1 MLLWIIL
8 LTPLISFAL
17 ISLLYLKRPACAACI
32 SIGTAV
38 INAGLT
44 VYAVAEGAINR
55 APTISGLSEGVM
67 NHAPT
72 AEGTMNRTPVITWL
86 SVGDLHIEIGLLWDH
101 LSQLMLLIVTCVG
114 ALIHIYSWGYMRG
127 DPGKGRYFAF
137 LSLFMFSMLGIVLAG
152 NFVMMF
158 IFWELVGLSSY
169 LLIGF
174 WFEKPNA
181 VEAGKKAFI
190 VNRIGDFGFML
201 GIILVW
207 HIWGTVDF
215 QALASNAGQL
225 LSQHQTSDY
234 FWIPLR
240 LVALLLFCGAV
251 GKSAQFPLHVWLPD
265 AMEGPTPVSALI
277 HAATMVAAGVYMLCR
292 IFFLLSLSSTALTVI
307 AWTGGITALLA
318 ALWAIAQDDIKRILA
333 CSTLSQLG
341 YMVMAVGLMGPVPA
355 MFHLSTHAF
364 FKALLFLAAGSVIV
378 ALHHEQN
385 IWRMGGLRSRMPWT
399 CGALIVGL
407 AALCGIPFFS
417 GALSKDEILM
427 LALRENKPLFAIA
440 ACTAFLTAFYMGRL
454 FMVVFLGDAR
464 GEEAGRA
471 RENGPVMLIPLCILA
486 LCSVSWVW
494 PTTLIDESLKFIG
507 GFQRVH
513 TSAGIHFLLVLIP
526 FMGLAAAF
534 GMYRNQRVDVLATL
548 APRLRNLLASRFC
561 FDELYAAWVQR
572 IQGAGAECL
581 RLVDEWIVDRLCV
594 KGVSLVILC
603 SGNAFRCFQTGNLQT
618 YVILLGFGLVGLI
631 YWVLFR

>member
-8 LTPLISFAL
+8 LTPLIGFAL
-17 ISLLYLKRPACAACI
+17 ISLFYLKRPAPAACI

-38 INAGLT
+38 INAALA
-44 VYAVAEGAINR
+44 VYAVAEG
-55 APTISGLSEGVM
+55 TV
-67 NHAPT
+67 
-72 AEGTMNRTPVITWL
+72 NRTPAITWL

-101 LSQLMLLIVTCVG
+101 LAQLMVLIVTCVG
-114 ALIHIYSWGYMRG
+114 ALIHVYSWGYMRG
-127 DPGKGRYFAF
+127 DPGRGRYFAF

-174 WFEKPNA
+174 WFERPNA

-207 HIWGTVDF
+207 NIWGTVDF
-215 QALASNAGQL
+215 QALVSNAGQL

-240 LVALLLFCGAV
+240 VVALLLFCGAV

-341 YMVMAVGLMGPVPA
+341 YMVMAVGLTGPVPA

-427 LALRENKPLFAIA
+427 LALQENKPLFAIA

-454 FMVVFLGDAR
+454 FAAVFLGDAR

-471 RENGPVMLIPLCILA
+471 NENGPVMLIPLCILA

-494 PTTLIDESLKFIG
+494 PTALIDESLKFIG

-526 FMGLAAAF
+526 FTGLAAAF
-534 GMYRNQRVDVLATL
+534 GMYRNQRVDALATL
-548 APRLRNLLASRFC
+548 APRLYNLLASRFC
-561 FDELYAAWVQR
+561 FDELYTAWVQR

-603 SGNAFRCFQTGNLQT
+603 SGNVLRCFQTGNLQT

-631 YWVLFR
+631 YWALFR